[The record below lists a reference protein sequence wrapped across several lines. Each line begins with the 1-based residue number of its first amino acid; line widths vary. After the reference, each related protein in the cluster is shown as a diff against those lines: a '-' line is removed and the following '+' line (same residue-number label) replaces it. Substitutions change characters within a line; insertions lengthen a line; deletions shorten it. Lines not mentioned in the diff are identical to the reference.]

1 MLNSVA
7 VIGNL
12 GADPEIKVFENSMVA
27 RFTLYV
33 NERRTNSNGQVEPV
47 KHRFP
52 VEIWGKGADFAS
64 KYLHSG
70 SRVGVQG
77 SLRENTWQSDG
88 QNRSRIVIRANR
100 VENLTPKD
108 SDTETAAEYDD
119 NF

>member
-1 MLNSVA
+1 MLNTVA

-12 GADPEIKVFENSMVA
+12 GAAPEVRVFENTTVA

-33 NERRTNSNGQVEPV
+33 NTQRKNSSGQTEQE

-52 VEIWGKGADFAS
+52 VEIWGKGAEFAS

-77 SLRENTWQSDG
+77 SLRENTWQSEG
-88 QNRSRIVIRANR
+88 QNRSRIIIRANR

-108 SDTETAAEYDD
+108 DSSEPTAYAEE
-119 NF
+119 F